1 MTFVVAGKI
10 LPKWRFC
17 WDPNSLLWNL
27 EWGPPPSGCI
37 VSNIKRKHLERNTCF
52 NKTFFQVPDPDAVA
66 GPLEVQL
73 CDRMVDRLGAE
84 LEKENGKTKIFLFLW
99 RFWSQHFHF
108 FPLWNQRLFLQLWK
122 ADLLINITRM
132 RGLVSLMSVLIR
144 VLTISWQTPASD
156 EGSRSWLQTSSL
168 VSASGVEAAGPHRV
182 LS

>member
-84 LEKENGKTKIFLFLW
+84 LEKKNGKTKILLNLEILKSALSFFLLW
-99 RFWSQHFHF
+99 S
-108 FPLWNQRLFLQLWK
+108 QRLFLQLWK
-122 ADLLINITRM
+122 ADPLITITRIS
-132 RGLVSLMSVLIR
+132 GMSTGFRATEWEWDKHGILKTR
-144 VLTISWQTPASD
+144 WT
-156 EGSRSWLQTSSL
+156 R
-168 VSASGVEAAGPHRV
+168 
-182 LS
+182 